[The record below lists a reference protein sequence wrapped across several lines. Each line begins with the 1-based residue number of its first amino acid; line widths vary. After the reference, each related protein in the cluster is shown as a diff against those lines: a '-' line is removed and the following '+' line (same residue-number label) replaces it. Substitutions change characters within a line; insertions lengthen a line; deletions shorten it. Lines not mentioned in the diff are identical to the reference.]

1 MVVEKIKQVK
11 KIVSLLL
18 FLPLAGCA
26 TFGHHKHYEHYF
38 GQDGA
43 PIDVNIDVSKIPDAV
58 PKFEPYCKYGN
69 MNSYTVDGETYHV
82 LKSYNGY
89 DQRGIASWYGT
100 KFQGHRTSC
109 GEPYTLYGMTAASK
123 VLPLPT
129 YAQVTNLKNGK
140 QCIVKVNDRGPFHE
154 NRIIDLSFVAAK
166 KLGIYPA
173 GTGLVEVKAINPGN
187 PGEVLNTTTV
197 LPAHPQIYLQI
208 GAFAQKSNADRLAT
222 VIKSYTDAP
231 IIIRTVVINNIK
243 LYRVQIGPMSSVDSD
258 DALHHE
264 LIVEKLGQPMTVIQ

>member
-1 MVVEKIKQVK
+1 MKIINPVK
-11 KIVSLLL
+11 KLVFLL
-18 FLPLAGCA
+18 FLLQLAGCA
-26 TFGHHKHYEHYF
+26 TVSHHKHHEYYY

-43 PIDVNIDVSKIPDAV
+43 PADTNIDVSKIPNAV
-58 PKFEPYCKYGN
+58 PQVEPMCKYGN
-69 MNSYTVDGETYHV
+69 MSSYEVDGETYHV
-82 LKSYNGY
+82 LKSCEGY

-129 YAQVTNLKNGK
+129 YVQVTNLKNGK

-173 GTGLVEVKAINPGN
+173 GTGLVEVKAINPNN
-187 PGEVLNTTTV
+187 PSAVLNSPTI
-197 LPAHPQIYLQI
+197 LPSHPQIYLQI
-208 GAFAQKSNADRLAT
+208 GAFANKSNADNLALT
-222 VIKSYTDAP
+222 IRSYTDAP
-231 IIIRTVVINNIK
+231 INIRTAVINGK
-243 LYRVQIGPMSSVDSD
+243 MLYRVQIGPISNVDSD

-264 LIVEKLGQPMTVIQ
+264 LIEDRLGQPMTVIQ